1 MRNVYAWALTAGLL
15 VLLASPAFA
24 QPPGGRMFQPNAAFL
39 LRDEKVQTELKLTDD
54 QKAAFAK
61 IGDKY
66 KDDIDKA
73 RKDMDFAKMGELF
86 KSASEDV
93 DKAIPTV
100 LKPDQRKRL
109 DQLLV
114 QVSGLGAFS
123 KDDVKTALKLS
134 DKQTKD
140 IESSQDD
147 VKKDAEELFKDAGMD
162 REKRGEARKKVQA
175 MQKEAL
181 DKITEGFS
189 AEQKTAWKDLTG
201 EKFEF
206 TPFGGRPPR
215 PADDK
220 PKDK

>member
-1 MRNVYAWALTAGLL
+1 MRSVYAKVLTASLL

-54 QKAAFAK
+54 QKAAFTK

-66 KDDIDKA
+66 KDDIQKA
-73 RKDMDFAKMGELF
+73 RTDMDFAKMGELF
-86 KSASEDV
+86 KSASDDV
-93 DKAIPTV
+93 DKAVPTV
-100 LKPDQRKRL
+100 LKADQKKRL

-114 QVSGLGAFS
+114 QISGLGAFS

-140 IESSQDD
+140 IESAQDD
-147 VKKDAEELFKDAGMD
+147 IKKDAEDLLKDAGMD
-162 REKRGEARKKVQA
+162 RDKRTEARKKVQA

-189 AEQKTAWKDLTG
+189 AGQKTTWKDLTG
-201 EKFEF
+201 DKFEF
-206 TPFGGRPPR
+206 TPFGGPRPR
-215 PADDK
+215 PADEK